1 MPSDLKRVLIT
12 AALAAAAFNATAPA
26 SRAVDMPGA
35 PGAPAMFAAADAA
48 TQTFVAEHRPSRIRI
63 GKCAGEE
70 DVPFTNLLEI

>member
-1 MPSDLKRVLIT
+1 MPSDLKRVLIA

-35 PGAPAMFAAADAA
+35 AAMFAAADAA